1 VGHVVDY
8 LSGLEAASAVTA
20 KVASTN
26 IASQRV
32 MIKSGF
38 EAVGDTSEPLPDG
51 ELKVPGIV
59 FRREI

>member
-1 VGHVVDY
+1 MAHVVDY
-8 LSGLEAASAVTA
+8 LSDLEAASVVTA
-20 KVASTN
+20 RVASTN

-38 EAVGDTSEPLPDG
+38 EAVGDTSELLPDG